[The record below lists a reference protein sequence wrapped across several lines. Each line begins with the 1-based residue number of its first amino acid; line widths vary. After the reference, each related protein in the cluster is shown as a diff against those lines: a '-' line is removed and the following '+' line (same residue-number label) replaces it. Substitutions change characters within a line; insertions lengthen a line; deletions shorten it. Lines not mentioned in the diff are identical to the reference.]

1 MTALKMTLVI
11 MFVWEK
17 IVVIGTDGDQMKKE
31 KSQNEIRSQIG
42 SH

>member
-1 MTALKMTLVI
+1 MTAQKMTLTV
-11 MFVWEK
+11 MFISEK

-31 KSQNEIRSQIG
+31 QSQNEIRSQIG